1 MSGHTRSAMRVVLAV
16 KYDPKGAWMSK
27 LFERATRLARSPQGR
42 RFAHQARRWVQD
54 PDNRRKLAALRSRR
68 RGRY

>member
-1 MSGHTRSAMRVVLAV
+1 
-16 KYDPKGAWMSK
+16 MSK
-27 LFERATRLARSPQGR
+27 LFERATSFARSPQGR